1 MSATTRHEKL
11 RALAIRCEE
20 QRKLISG
27 LAVEN
32 AALNEEVERLR
43 ELTRWIPVSERLPE
57 LSEMVETFGAY
68 DAPAVCW
75 YRGKWV
81 NCYDTTL
88 DMSGVTHWRYIV
100 DRNGMKGR

>member
-43 ELTRWIPVSERLPE
+43 ELTRWIPVGERLPE
-57 LSEMVETFGAY
+57 PLVYVPVYGSGNHGFERGALSQFGLFF
-68 DAPAVCW
+68 PEW
-75 YRGKWV
+75 
-81 NCYDTTL
+81 
-88 DMSGVTHWRYIV
+88 VTHWMPLPEPPEK
-100 DRNGMKGR
+100 DGEG